1 MHPNMEHSLKA
12 LQEKALKDIAEAG
25 NANALSAVEIKYMGR
40 ASGELTAI
48 LKNVKDVP
56 AEVRPRLGALANEIK
71 QEVEARIRARREEL
85 LVRAEDA
92 GVFDVTENY
101 LPCRESGSLH
111 PTTQIQYELEDFFA
125 AMGFRIID
133 GPELDSDFYNFSAL
147 NIAPDHPARDM
158 QDTLYIK
165 DHPAWLMRT
174 HTSPTQV
181 RAMRAYGAPLRAIVP
196 GRCFRNEAT
205 DARHEHTFHQL
216 EGFVVGDDIS
226 FAHLKGILEAV
237 AQHLYGQE
245 TQVRLRPK
253 CYPFVEPGVSGEVT
267 CMFCEGNGCVLCKQT
282 GWIEIF
288 GAGLIHPHV
297 LREGGLDPKKVSGL
311 AFGFGLTRLAMLKYG
326 INDVRLFLSADM
338 QFLKQ
343 F

>member
-1 MHPNMEHSLKA
+1 MEHSLKA
-12 LQEKALKDIAEAG
+12 LQEKAHKEIAGAKD
-25 NANALSAVEIKYMGR
+25 ANALEAVEIKYMGR
-40 ASGELTAI
+40 AAGEITAI
-48 LKNVKDVP
+48 LKNLKDVP
-56 AEVRPRLGALANEIK
+56 AEERPRLGALANEIK
-71 QEVEARIRARREEL
+71 QDIEAQILERREAL
-85 LVRAEDA
+85 LARAEAEDT
-92 GVFDVTENY
+92 FDVTESY
-101 LPCRESGSLH
+101 VPRRESGTLH

-125 AMGFRIID
+125 VMGFRIID
-133 GPELDSDFYNFSAL
+133 GPELESDFYNFSAL

-165 DHPAWLMRT
+165 DHPTWLMRT
-174 HTSPTQV
+174 HTSSMQV
-181 RAMRAYGAPLRAIVP
+181 RIMREFGACNALYS

-216 EGFVVGDDIS
+216 EGFVVGEDIS
-226 FAHLKGILEAV
+226 FAHLKGILDAV
-237 AQHLYGQE
+237 ARHLYGE
-245 TQVRLRPK
+245 DTQVRLRPK
-253 CYPFVEPGVSGEVT
+253 YYPFVEPGVSGEVT
-267 CMFCEGNGCVLCKQT
+267 CAFCASHGCTLCKQT
-282 GWIEIF
+282 GWLEIF

-297 LREGGLDPKKVSGL
+297 LKEGGLDPKQVSGL